1 MSDPTFGTHMA
12 FMAHIPHSEIDYVVS
27 TLTKYDSVG
36 EYLIGLESGNF
47 EHMHF
52 FVEMS
57 RADYGRFRKRVF
69 IDRFKL
75 RGRARKG
82 LARQYGKVKKID
94 NLTKMAAYTLKDG
107 NIRTNMPE
115 AVIKA
120 YQEESFQK
128 KEEQTFKDQLV
139 EFVEDDV
146 QKKDVF
152 NHVGVEPD
160 QERFY
165 NLEDLA
171 VSVAQFMRDNGKVLR
186 RSTISNY
193 VFYVMQFSNVNGVR
207 RDTQDMVHHLFGSN
221 LNFRL

>member
-12 FMAHIPHSEIDYVVS
+12 FMAHIPHSEIDYVVA

-36 EYLIGLESGNF
+36 EYLIGLESGSF

-57 RADYGRFRKRVF
+57 RADYTRFSKRVF

-75 RGRARKG
+75 RGRASKG

-107 NIRTNMPE
+107 NIRTNMPD

-120 YQEESFQK
+120 YQQESFQK
-128 KEEQTFKDQLV
+128 KEDQTFKDEMLAYV
-139 EFVEDDV
+139 EQNAVNSAADPMVD
-146 QKKDVF
+146 
-152 NHVGVEPD
+152 EPVYTD
-160 QERFY
+160 Y
-165 NLEDLA
+165 SIA
-171 VSVAQFMRDNGKVLR
+171 VAVAQFMRDNGKVLR
-186 RSTISNY
+186 KSTIASNVY
-193 VFYVMQFSNVNGVR
+193 YVMQFSEFSGMR
-207 RDTQDMVHHLFGSN
+207 KDTDCIVHHMFGGYQT
-221 LNFRL
+221 FRL